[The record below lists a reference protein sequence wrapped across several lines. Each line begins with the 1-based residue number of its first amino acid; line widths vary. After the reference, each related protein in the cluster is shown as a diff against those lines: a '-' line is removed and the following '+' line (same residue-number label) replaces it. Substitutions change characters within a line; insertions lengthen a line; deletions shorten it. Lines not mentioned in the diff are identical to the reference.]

1 MALLHMTSKKPFVA
15 VVLVFVVLG
24 GCTAPPGR
32 PGLTGRA
39 PALPTELYLRRHVLG
54 RSVEGRAIGCLTA
67 GKGPDVT
74 FILATIHG
82 DEPAG
87 TMLLQRLAS
96 HLQQKPHIL
105 DGRKVMLLPIANPDG
120 VARTSRL
127 NARAVDLNRN
137 FAADNRTHIPKHGP
151 AALSEPEA
159 RIIDRLIRQY
169 APDRIVSIHQVMDM
183 GPKGLARRFPNGC
196 IDYDGPAQNLAEQMA
211 QYCDLA
217 VAKLGAASGSL
228 GSYAGIELR
237 IPVITMELPPHAHQ
251 LAAEVLWDSYGAAL
265 LSVVAHTETTK

>member
-24 GCTAPPGR
+24 GCTKPASR
-32 PGLTGRA
+32 PGLMGLA
-39 PALPTELYLRRHVLG
+39 PALPTELYLRRHVVG

-105 DGRKVMLLPIANPDG
+105 DGRKVILLPIANPDG

-137 FAADNRTHIPKHGP
+137 FAADNRTNSPKHGP

-169 APDRIVSIHQVMDM
+169 APDRIVSIHQVMDT

-211 QYCDLA
+211 EHCDLA
-217 VAKLGAASGSL
+217 VAKLGAATGSL
-228 GSYAGIELR
+228 GSYAGIELQ

-251 LAAEVLWDSYGAAL
+251 LDPQLLWQSYGTAL
-265 LSVVAHTETTK
+265 IAVVLYPQGTE